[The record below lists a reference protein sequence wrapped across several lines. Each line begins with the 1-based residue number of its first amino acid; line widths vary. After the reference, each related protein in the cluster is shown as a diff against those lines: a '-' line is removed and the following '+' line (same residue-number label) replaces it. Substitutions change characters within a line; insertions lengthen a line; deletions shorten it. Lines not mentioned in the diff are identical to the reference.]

1 MFPFVY
7 EINPAGW
14 SHLAYFGLLL
24 PIMVVRGRMKIRNL
38 KTPLPN
44 RLRHFQMTSFSL
56 VVLAAI
62 SLLVA
67 RVEWIELFPR
77 TRPPL
82 LAVLAGVVMLVATV
96 ALMRP
101 RWRRA
106 VEHRTPVG
114 ARVLHLCMPANAGER
129 AWWIAV
135 SVLAG
140 ISEEITWRGVQTALL
155 SNLTGR
161 LWTAAIICS
170 ISFGLAHMVQ
180 GWKSSAIIVFFAL
193 GFHALVWLGSSLY
206 VAMAVHIAYDIT
218 AGLSYGRLGKEFG
231 YSPEL
236 NESPQPY
243 HLLRSSPTRGS
254 ALRRP

>member
-1 MFPFVY
+1 MFPFVF

-14 SHLAYFGLLL
+14 AHLVYFGLFV
-24 PIMVVRGRMKIRNL
+24 PVMVVRGRMKIRDP
-38 KTPLPN
+38 KAPLPN
-44 RLRHFQMTSFSL
+44 RLRHFQATSFTL
-56 VVLAAI
+56 VGFAAV

-67 RVEWIELFPR
+67 RTEWIELFPR
-77 TRPPL
+77 IRPSL
-82 LAVLAGVVMLVATV
+82 LAVVAGVAMLVTTV
-96 ALMRP
+96 AFMRP

-106 VEHRTPVG
+106 VEQRTPVG
-114 ARVLHLCMPANAGER
+114 ARVLHLCMPANGVER

-140 ISEEITWRGVQTALL
+140 ISEDITWRGVQTALL
-155 SNLTGR
+155 GNLTGH

-193 GFHALVWLGSSLY
+193 GFHALVWLSGSLY
-206 VAMAVHIAYDIT
+206 VAMVVHIAYDIT

-236 NESPQPY
+236 NASPV
-243 HLLRSSPTRGS
+243 T
-254 ALRRP
+254 A

>member
-1 MFPFVY
+1 MFPFVF

-14 SHLAYFGLLL
+14 SHLAYFGLLIPL
-24 PIMVVRGRMKIRNL
+24 LVVRGRMKIRDTQ
-38 KTPLPN
+38 KPLPN
-44 RLRHFQMTSFSL
+44 RLRHFQTTSSSL
-56 VVLAAI
+56 VMFAAI

-67 RVEWIELFPR
+67 RAEWIELFPR
-77 TRPPL
+77 TWPPL
-82 LAVLAGVVMLVATV
+82 LAVLAGVVMLVTTV

-114 ARVLHLCMPANAGER
+114 ARVLHLCMPANGVER

-155 SNLTGR
+155 SNLIGR
-161 LWTAAIICS
+161 LWIAAIICA

-193 GFHALVWLGSSLY
+193 GFQVLVWLSGSLY
-206 VAMAVHIAYDIT
+206 VAMVVHIAYDIT

-231 YSPEL
+231 YSPEFT
-236 NESPQPY
+236 ESPVT
-243 HLLRSSPTRGS
+243 S
-254 ALRRP
+254 